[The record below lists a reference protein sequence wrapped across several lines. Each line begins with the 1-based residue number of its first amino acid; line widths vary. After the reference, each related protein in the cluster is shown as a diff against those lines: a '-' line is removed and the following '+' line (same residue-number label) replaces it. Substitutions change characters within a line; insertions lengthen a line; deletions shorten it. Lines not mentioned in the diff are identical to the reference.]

1 MPPYTLLIIAAV
13 SLIASGASYFFAK
26 IKVFSLTLLLF
37 YASNTFLSFLLLHDH
52 HIILLYTIATL
63 FVAFPIICLITF
75 VLDRY
80 CALFCIDT
88 SFVLVIV
95 WLLMPSLFIVNLLIY
110 IIKIIHA

>member
-1 MPPYTLLIIAAV
+1 MPPYTLLIIAVV
-13 SLIASGASYFFAK
+13 SLIASGTSYFFAK

-37 YASNTFLSFLLLHDH
+37 YASNTILSFLLLYNH
-52 HIILLYTIATL
+52 HVVLLYTIVTL